1 MTHSSKTARYSAP
14 SLRGTAGG
22 GSSIDLLTM
31 GCSKNLVDSER
42 LMAQLRHAG
51 YRVQHDP
58 EVCKGDICVINTCG
72 FIGDAKE
79 ESINMILQQG
89 QRKEMAGPGGLKKL
103 YVMGCLSQRYLE
115 ELQAEIPEVD
125 GWYGKFDWP
134 QLLAE
139 LGHTWDDALTPGRL
153 LTTPS
158 HYAYV
163 KISEGCDRRCSYCAI
178 PLITGHHQSRPM
190 EEILDEVRQLV
201 KQGVKEFNII
211 AQELTYYGIDLY
223 HRRAIA
229 ELVDRMADIDGV
241 CWIRLHYGYPTDFPW
256 ELLQVMNRH
265 ENVCRYLDIALQH
278 IADPVLTAM
287 RRHITKQET
296 YDFVERIRNEVPGIH
311 LRTTLMVGHPGETE
325 EAFQELLDFTRW
337 ARFERMGAFAYS
349 EEEGTYSATA
359 YSDDIPDEVKQTR
372 LSKLMR
378 IQQRI
383 SSEVQEAK
391 VGTQQRVIIDR
402 TEGDYFVGRTQYDSP
417 EVDPEV
423 LIPIQVPDGQTV
435 GSSLAIGHFYDVCIT
450 SADDF
455 DLYATPIRESK

>member
-1 MTHSSKTARYSAP
+1 MSHYPFR
-14 SLRGTAGG
+14 LRG
-22 GSSIDLLTM
+22 L
-31 GCSKNLVDSER
+31 
-42 LMAQLRHAG
+42 
-51 YRVQHDP
+51 
-58 EVCKGDICVINTCG
+58 
-72 FIGDAKE
+72 
-79 ESINMILQQG
+79 
-89 QRKEMAGPGGLKKL
+89 
-103 YVMGCLSQRYLE
+103 
-115 ELQAEIPEVD
+115 
-125 GWYGKFDWP
+125 
-134 QLLAE
+134 QLL
-139 LGHTWDDALTPGRL
+139 
-153 LTTPS
+153 
-158 HYAYV
+158 
-163 KISEGCDRRCSYCAI
+163 
-178 PLITGHHQSRPM
+178 
-190 EEILDEVRQLV
+190 
-201 KQGVKEFNII
+201 
-211 AQELTYYGIDLY
+211 
-223 HRRAIA
+223 
-229 ELVDRMADIDGV
+229 
-241 CWIRLHYGYPTDFPW
+241 
-256 ELLQVMNRH
+256 
-265 ENVCRYLDIALQH
+265 IALQH

-325 EAFQELLDFTRW
+325 EAFQELLDFTCW

-435 GSSLAIGHFYDVCIT
+435 GSSLAIGHFYDVRIT

-455 DLYATPIRESK
+455 DLYATPIREFK

>member
-1 MTHSSKTARYSAP
+1 
-14 SLRGTAGG
+14 
-22 GSSIDLLTM
+22 M

-42 LMAQLRHAG
+42 LMAQLHHAG

-58 EVCKGDICVINTCG
+58 EVCEGDICIINTCG

-89 QRKEMAGPGGLKKL
+89 LRKQLLSNTPAPAPSSTSPVAGGSSASTLRPLRRL

-134 QLLAE
+134 RLLAD
-139 LGHTWDDALTPGRL
+139 LGHAWDDALTPGRL

-178 PLITGHHQSRPM
+178 PLITGRHQSRPM

-229 ELVDRMADIDGV
+229 ELVDRMANIEGV

-287 RRHITKQET
+287 RRHITRQQT
-296 YDFVERIRNEVPGIH
+296 YDFVERLRNEVPGIH

-349 EEEGTYSATA
+349 EEEGTHSATA
-359 YSDDIPDEVKQTR
+359 YSDDIPDEVKQAR

-383 SSEVQEAK
+383 SNEVQEAK
-391 VGTQQRVIIDR
+391 VGTLQRVIIDR
-402 TEGDYFVGRTQYDSP
+402 TEGDYYVGRTQYDSP

-423 LIPIQVPDGQTV
+423 LIPIQVEEGTSEGQTL
-435 GSSLAIGHFYDVCIT
+435 GTSLTIGRFYDVRIT

-455 DLYATPIRESK
+455 DLYATPIR